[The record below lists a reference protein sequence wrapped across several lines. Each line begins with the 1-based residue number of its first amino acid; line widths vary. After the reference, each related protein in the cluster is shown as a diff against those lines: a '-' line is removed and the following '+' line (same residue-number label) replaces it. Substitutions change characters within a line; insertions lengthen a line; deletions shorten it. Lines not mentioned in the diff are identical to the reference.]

1 MAPESEFQTK
11 DQLFDGTR
19 EARPT
24 LWGVLPVKIFG
35 QCGGASMRTRF
46 CQNYFLGK
54 RISQNLGWL
63 LFLYF
68 VRAEKGLG
76 RNAGGFA
83 LLKSC
88 LGKRIS
94 QNLGW
99 LLFLYFVRAEK
110 GLGRNAGG
118 FALLKSCL
126 RKRIMLQYKYLKFQ
140 FYG

>member
-1 MAPESEFQTK
+1 
-11 DQLFDGTR
+11 
-19 EARPT
+19 
-24 LWGVLPVKIFG
+24 
-35 QCGGASMRTRF
+35 MRTRF
-46 CQNYFLGK
+46 CQNYF
-54 RISQNLGWL
+54 
-63 LFLYF
+63 
-68 VRAEKGLG
+68 
-76 RNAGGFA
+76 
-83 LLKSC
+83 